1 MQAIRDYITNE
12 DSSLLSFRKN
22 DIIKIVNTKNY
33 TPQGWLR
40 GVLNG
45 KKGMFPVEYVRPI
58 PRSELTDIS
67 KILNQCFPDD
77 SCSLADD
84 KSTHQLATIIED
96 LNGANHH
103 NEKAQSNNYIKQD
116 GHYSMMEFAM
126 MNFKQSIDKL
136 VEAFLNI

>member
-1 MQAIRDYITNE
+1 M
-12 DSSLLSFRKN
+12 LSFRKN

-58 PRSELTDIS
+58 PRSELSDIS

-77 SCSLADD
+77 NCSLADD
-84 KSTHQLATIIED
+84 KSGHPLATIIED
-96 LNGANHH
+96 LNGNHH
-103 NEKAQSNNYIKQD
+103 DKVQANNYIKQD

-136 VEAFLNI
+136 VGFYFLMN